1 MTSTS
6 TLIRSPMALLTNK
19 SSLIVFPSS
28 ESLTASEF
36 SKVKSVILSSSFFP
50 SKSFKNANVMCC
62 IFVNGKFDGFLWQF
76 KDVTKQKKLEQEL
89 DTLHRPADIVCRYGG
104 E

>member
-1 MTSTS
+1 
-6 TLIRSPMALLTNK
+6 
-19 SSLIVFPSS
+19 
-28 ESLTASEF
+28 
-36 SKVKSVILSSSFFP
+36 
-50 SKSFKNANVMCC
+50 MCC